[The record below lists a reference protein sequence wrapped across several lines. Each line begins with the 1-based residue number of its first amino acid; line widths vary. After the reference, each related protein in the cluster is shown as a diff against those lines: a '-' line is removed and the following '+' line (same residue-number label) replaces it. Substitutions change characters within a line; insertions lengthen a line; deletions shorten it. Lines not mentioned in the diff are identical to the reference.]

1 MKLGIKL
8 LSLTLALGM
17 SASALA
23 ETKVPFNDY
32 VKELKQE
39 AAQKGISQPIIDKA
53 FANVTFKP
61 RAVTADKN
69 QPEKRQTL
77 DEYLPKAVPD
87 WKVAIAKRKYQE
99 NYPTLKRISD
109 EYGVAPQYIVA
120 LWGVESSFGKIQG
133 NYSVID
139 ALTTLAYDGRREE
152 FFRNEVMEALQIL
165 DEGHI
170 SIERMKGSWAG
181 AMGQCQFMPSSFLK
195 FAQDGNGDGKK
206 DIWLNTA
213 DVFASTA
220 NYLKE
225 SGWQDGYTW
234 GRQVK
239 APKGLGEAV
248 VGREQEKAKKLSEWA
263 ALGVT
268 NLNGT
273 ALPTN
278 VDIDAWLIEPDDEN
292 GRAYLIYN
300 NYQVLMKWNRSH
312 YFALSVSILADRI
325 MQ

>member
-1 MKLGIKL
+1 MKTRTKIM
-8 LSLTLALGM
+8 SIALTLAC
-17 SASALA
+17 SHSVFADN
-23 ETKVPFNDY
+23 KVPFPEY
-32 VKELKQE
+32 VEQLKVE
-39 AAQKGISQPIIDKA
+39 AKQKGISQPIIDQA
-53 FANVTFKP
+53 FKNVTFKP
-61 RAVTADKN
+61 RAVKADKN

-87 WKVAIAKRKYQE
+87 WKIAIAKRKLEE
-99 NYPTLKRISD
+99 NYPTLKRIS
-109 EYGVAPQYIVA
+109 EQYGVAPQYIVA

-133 NYSVID
+133 NYAVVD
-139 ALTTLAYDGRREE
+139 ALATMSYEGRREE
-152 FFRNEVMEALQIL
+152 FFKNELMEALQIL

-170 SIERMKGSWAG
+170 SVERMKGSWAG
-181 AMGQCQFMPSSFLK
+181 AMGQCQFMPSSFLT

-206 DIWLNTA
+206 DIWLNKA

-225 SGWQDGYTW
+225 SGWQDGYSW

-239 APKGLGEAV
+239 APKGLDQNLI
-248 VGREQEKAKKLSEWA
+248 GREEEKAKKLSEWA
-263 ALGVT
+263 ALGIKDM
-268 NLNGT
+268 NGG
-273 ALPTN
+273 ALPN

-312 YFALSVSILADRI
+312 YFALSVSILADAI
-325 MQ
+325 KG

>member
-1 MKLGIKL
+1 MKKRTQL
-8 LSLTLALGM
+8 LTLAL
-17 SASALA
+17 SLVCSQSVFA
-23 ETKVPFNDY
+23 EDKIPFPDY
-32 VKELKQE
+32 VAQLKQE
-39 AAQKGISQPIIDKA
+39 AQQKGISQPIIDKA

-61 RAVTADKN
+61 RAVKADKN

-87 WKVAIAKRKYQE
+87 WKIAIAKRKLQE

-109 EYGVAPQYIVA
+109 QYGVAPQYIVA

-133 NYSVID
+133 NYSVVD
-139 ALTTLAYDGRREE
+139 ALATMAYDGRREE
-152 FFRNEVMEALQIL
+152 FFKNELMEALQIL

-170 SIERMKGSWAG
+170 SVDRMKGSWAG
-181 AMGQCQFMPSSFLK
+181 AMGQCQFMPSSFLR

-206 DIWLNTA
+206 DIWLNKA

-225 SGWQDGYTW
+225 SGWQEGYSW

-239 APKGLGEAV
+239 APKGLDKNLI
-248 VGREQEKAKKLSEWA
+248 GREQEKAKKISEWA
-263 ALGVT
+263 ALGVV
-268 NLNGT
+268 NLNGS
-273 ALPTN
+273 ALPTA
-278 VDIDAWLIEPDDEN
+278 DIDAWLIEPDDEN

-312 YFALSVSILADRI
+312 YFALSVGTLADAI
-325 MQ
+325 KG